1 MKKIIGIIILLFICT
16 HVRAQL
22 SLDTCVVVGD
32 ISYCIIKVCDY
43 SFKELVN
50 EGINTSSRRLDI
62 LHVPIRQFQFV
73 IKAFLKFHSFSINK
87 RERRRTTFRVIAFTY
102 PSVSPQGDTI
112 MLSGLV
118 SFPILDGNNIQ
129 RMLIFH
135 RLTAVSNSIAPS
147 NSTPIEAVLSADNT
161 ICVFPDYYGCGIS
174 EENPL
179 PFVALNYHARCAT
192 ECALAA
198 LDIVKENGVVL
209 APDFYTWNTGYS
221 QGGGYA
227 LATQKYIE
235 NVLPD
240 SQSRRINLRWSLCY
254 GGIYSPAKLY
264 KTAIVTGDM
273 GNSPS
278 VFLQSLRGLFVSH
291 KDMLDS
297 VTISDLLSEKAIESG
312 LDSLL
317 QTYDDGLFDLADRLD
332 GRDRSRNPADYFCAS
347 ALDTSSSLYK
357 KVEAAFLMDECGKDW
372 HPRSKVVFGHSK
384 KDKTIPFQLTVHTK
398 EQLVDTCD
406 NTVLR
411 TPLFNGSHSFTA
423 FIYDYTLLLYRE
435 DELFNKYI
443 DVVSPCD

>member
-1 MKKIIGIIILLFICT
+1 MMKNIFGIFFLLFFSAY
-16 HVRAQL
+16 VRAQV
-22 SLDTCVVVGD
+22 SPDTIMVGD
-32 ISYCIIKVCDY
+32 NSYRVIKVSDY

-50 EGINTSSRRLDI
+50 EGISTTAHRLDI
-62 LHVPIRQFQFV
+62 LHIPIRQFQFV
-73 IKAFLKFHSFSINK
+73 IRGFINSHSFSIKK
-87 RERRRTTFRVIAFTY
+87 RERRRTTFRVVAFTY

-118 SFPILDGNNIQ
+118 TFPILEGNNIQ
-129 RMLIFH
+129 RMLLFH
-135 RLTAVSNSIAPS
+135 RLTAVSNTIAPS
-147 NSTPIEAVLSADNT
+147 NSTPIESVLSADNT
-161 ICVFPDYYGCGIS
+161 ICVFPDYYGCGVS
-174 EENPL
+174 EGNPL

-198 LDIVKENGVVL
+198 LDIVQYNGVVL

-235 NVLPD
+235 NKLPD
-240 SQSRRINLRWSLCY
+240 SLSRRINLRWSLCY

-264 KTAIVTGDM
+264 ETAIVTGNM

-291 KDMLDS
+291 KDILEGL
-297 VTISDLLSEKAIESG
+297 TISDLLSEKAIESG

-347 ALDTSSSLYK
+347 VLDTSSALYK
-357 KVEAAFLMDECGKDW
+357 KVETAFLLDDCGKDW
-372 HPRSKVVFGHSK
+372 HPRSKVVFGHSR
-384 KDKTIPFQLTVHTK
+384 KDKTIPFQLTILTK
-398 EQLVDTCD
+398 EQLADSCD
-406 NTVLR
+406 NTILK
-411 TPLFNGSHSFTA
+411 TPVYNGSHVFTA
-423 FIYDYTLLLYRE
+423 FIYDYMLLLYRE
-435 DELFNKYI
+435 DELFKKFI
-443 DVVSPCD
+443 GDVSPCD